1 MSADVFRALFK
12 LPRWIPVFAAT
23 LVCAMHP
30 RVSSAQSVAEAA
42 GATSVSGGIGSAI
55 KPIQFPKIPGPS
67 GAPAAA
73 GSSTG
78 SSTHIIAS
86 SAPAPQET
94 NVRDFQLHAG
104 KDASK
109 ILIRATPAEA
119 QIWVNGKI
127 VGKTPM
133 LLVLAPGKYQVEM
146 RGARGETGASAV
158 DLLPR
163 ETRELTVR
171 LQQLYPGRVTA
182 QH

>member
-1 MSADVFRALFK
+1 MSADVLHAWFK
-12 LPRWIPVFAAT
+12 LARWIPVLAAALLYAT
-23 LVCAMHP
+23 CP
-30 RVSSAQSVAEAA
+30 TDSSAQAVVEAA

-55 KPIQFPKIPGPS
+55 KPIQFPNIPGPN
-67 GAPAAA
+67 GAQAGA
-73 GSSTG
+73 GSSSG

-86 SAPAPQET
+86 SAPPPQET

-109 ILIRATPAEA
+109 ILLRATPAEA

-133 LLVLAPGKYQVEM
+133 LLVLAPGKYSVEM
-146 RGARGETGASAV
+146 RGARGETGANSV

-163 ETRELTVR
+163 ETRELTVK